1 MTLRLLLLGATALA
15 VTAGCGS
22 TAHTAAPVT
31 KEWHSIGATLAGP
44 LQPQSANACN
54 RGAPACVAVVVGE
67 MQARLDALA
76 AACDHKAAFALMY
89 LRVTQAVERATGS
102 TAASGDRA
110 YLAHL
115 DAVFARFYFRAYDAW
130 AADDRKSV
138 PDAWQLAFAAAERR
152 RVSGIGD
159 LLLGMNAHISRDLP
173 FAVAAVGLGTASSAE
188 RRRRSFEDVN
198 GILRDVAPAMLRE
211 ESRRF
216 DPTVAHFTL
225 PVLKTD
231 AASLALLLGS
241 WRNAALRDGGRL
253 LNAATPAKRA
263 AVARSIERNAVAR
276 AVVIAAATSRV
287 PFSHA
292 GRARD
297 AFCRAHR
304 GP

>member
-1 MTLRLLLLGATALA
+1 VTFRLLLLGATALA

-22 TAHTAAPVT
+22 PARTVAPT
-31 KEWHSIGATLAGP
+31 SKAWRSMAPTLTGP
-44 LQPQSANACN
+44 LQPRSANACN
-54 RGAPACVAVVVGE
+54 RGAPACVAAVVAE
-67 MQARLDALA
+67 MQVRLDTLST
-76 AACDHKAAFALMY
+76 ACDHKAAFALMY
-89 LRVTQAVERATGS
+89 LRVTQAVEHATGT
-102 TAASGDRA
+102 TATSGDRA

-115 DAVFARFYFRAYDAW
+115 DAVFAQLYFRAYDAW
-130 AADDRKSV
+130 AAGDGNAV
-138 PDAWQLAFAAAERR
+138 PDAWRVAFATAERG

-173 FAVAAVGLGTASSAE
+173 FAVAAVGLGSGSNAE
-188 RRRRSFEDVN
+188 RRRRSFEGVN
-198 GILRDVAPAMLRE
+198 GILRDIAPRMLRE

-231 AASLALLLGS
+231 EASLALLLS
-241 WRNAALRDGGRL
+241 RWRDAALRDGRRL
-253 LNAATPAKRA
+253 LDAATPARRA

-287 PFSHA
+287 PFSAA

-297 AFCRAHR
+297 AFCRAH
-304 GP
+304 